1 VACVVFLAWRFGPPE
16 LTRPPDPTIIQAYPR
31 PDWYLLWYFAVLAQL
46 PHGTETYVIVG
57 APLLAGVC
65 LLILPLIFNR
75 GQRAPSHRPWAVVSI
90 VLIVTTVGVLWYEG
104 ERAPWSP
111 DFGAKPLSSA
121 VVHSA
126 SPDILHGADLFHTKG
141 CGYCHAIA
149 GNGGRRGP
157 DLTSVA
163 DRLTDQQITLRIL
176 NGADNM
182 PAFAS
187 SLKPQELT
195 AIVAFLNSRNPA
207 AQANNRKE

>member
-1 VACVVFLAWRFGPPE
+1 M
-16 LTRPPDPTIIQAYPR
+16 
-31 PDWYLLWYFAVLAQL
+31 LWF
-46 PHGTETYVIVG
+46 
-57 APLLAGVC
+57 
-65 LLILPLIFNR
+65 
-75 GQRAPSHRPWAVVSI
+75 
-90 VLIVTTVGVLWYEG
+90 EG

-111 DFGAKPLSSA
+111 DFGAKPLSPE
-121 VVHSA
+121 VVHAASA
-126 SPDILHGADLFHTKG
+126 GFLHGADLFHAKG
-141 CGYCHAIA
+141 CDYCHAIA
-149 GNGGRRGP
+149 GNGGHRGP

-207 AQANNRKE
+207 AQANNPKE